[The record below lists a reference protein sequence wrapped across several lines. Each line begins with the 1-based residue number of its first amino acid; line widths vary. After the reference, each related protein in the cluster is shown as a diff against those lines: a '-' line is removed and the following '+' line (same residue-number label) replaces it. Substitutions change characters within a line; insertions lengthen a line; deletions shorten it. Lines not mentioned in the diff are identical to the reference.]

1 MMIQAMFFLFI
12 LTGGGTTNPDFHDS
26 QDSNIVSSW
35 TTDFSSGDS
44 GMFEPDYPE
53 LGMAPLPPEAI
64 DPIQIRPE
72 YFHRIHET
80 AQDVKVDA
88 SYECSYQSVLNM
100 LHFKGNNDKYITS
113 RPVLDYRHLTWIFIE
128 MRIYAILDVR
138 EADQMFVSYIW
149 VYLRWDNEHIHWD
162 PDQFCGQ
169 DHILIPT
176 KNLWMPDLTIEEMT
190 EQDKASPSPNLN
202 IGYHGWV
209 EFRNDQVVV
218 STCKMEVYRFPFDI
232 QSCKISFKSIMHS
245 DNELRLFYHT
255 NDSELTEQS
264 RQTIQTQYEWIFL
277 NMTVHEK
284 TVNHFGFNQT
294 VIVYTITMKRRSV
307 LYIANFLLP
316 VLFFLCLDFASF
328 LLSDTGGEKVGFK
341 VTVLLAVTVMQLIL
355 NDILP
360 PSSDKIPLIA
370 IYCIGIFT
378 LMMLSLL
385 ETILVMYLI
394 GKDQKSTDKTE
405 ENQKMN
411 ENPEDKRS
419 PLVGCFTGIKK
430 LIHSASVK
438 DTAKED
444 QSFPK
449 EGGSSPHTEVSL
461 VMEKAYEEL
470 GEMRKSKSLFS
481 SSTEDEKPG
490 YWTRVAEKINKVF
503 TIFYIIAVIL
513 FLSVLFTVW
522 NIDGI

>member
-1 MMIQAMFFLFI
+1 MTIQALFFIVVF
-12 LTGGGTTNPDFHDS
+12 TGVGTSNPDFHDP
-26 QDSNIVSSW
+26 QDRQLVSNW
-35 TTDFSSGDS
+35 TTEFSSDNFGTI
-44 GMFEPDYPE
+44 EPDYPN

-64 DPIQIRPE
+64 DPLEIRPE
-72 YFHRIHET
+72 HFNRIFKPFQG
-80 AQDVKVDA
+80 AKVDA
-88 SYECSYQSVLNM
+88 SYECSYQSVLNK
-100 LHFKGNNDKYITS
+100 LDLKKNTDKYVTT
-113 RPVLDYRHLTWIFIE
+113 RPVADHRHLTWVFIE

-138 EADQMFVSYIW
+138 EADQMFISYIW
-149 VYLRWDNEHIHWD
+149 VYLRWDNEHIQWD
-162 PDQFCGQ
+162 PDEFCGQ
-169 DHILIPT
+169 KHILIPT
-176 KNLWMPDLTIEEMT
+176 KYLWMPDLTIEEMT
-190 EQDKASPSPNLN
+190 EQDKATPSPHLN
-202 IGYHGWV
+202 VGNYGWV

-232 QSCKISFKSIMHS
+232 QSCNISFKSIMHS
-245 DNELRLFYHT
+245 DDKLRLFYHS
-255 NDSELTEQS
+255 NNSELTEQS

-277 NMTVHEK
+277 NMTVQEK

-328 LLSDTGGEKVGFK
+328 LMSDTGGEKVGFK

-378 LMMLSLL
+378 LMLLSLL

-394 GKDQKSTDKTE
+394 DKDQKL
-405 ENQKMN
+405 N
-411 ENPEDKRS
+411 ENPEDKHS
-419 PLVGCFTGIKK
+419 PLPCCCTEIKK
-430 LIHSASVK
+430 WIRCASA
-438 DTAKED
+438 AKED
-444 QSFPK
+444 ESFPK
-449 EGGSSPHTEVSL
+449 EGCSSPHTDVSL
-461 VMEKAYEEL
+461 VMEKVYEEL
-470 GEMRKSKSLFS
+470 SEMKKSKYLLS
-481 SSTEDEKPG
+481 SRTEDEKPG

-503 TIFYIIAVIL
+503 AVFYIIAVLL

-522 NIDGI
+522 NIDGT

>member
-1 MMIQAMFFLFI
+1 MMLFFLFV
-12 LTGGGTTNPDFHDS
+12 LTAEGTTNPDFRDP
-26 QDSNIVSSW
+26 QDDHSVFNW

-44 GMFEPDYPE
+44 GVYEPDYPE

-64 DPIQIRPE
+64 EPLQIRPE
-72 YFHRIHET
+72 FFHRIHEA
-80 AQDVKVDA
+80 AQQTQVDA
-88 SYECSYQSVLNM
+88 SHECSYQSVLNE
-100 LHFKGNNDKYITS
+100 LNFKENNDMYITS
-113 RPVLDYRHLTWIFIE
+113 RPVLDYRHLTWVFIE

-162 PDQFCGQ
+162 PDRFCGQ

-190 EQDKASPSPNLN
+190 EQDKATPSPNLN
-202 IGYHGWV
+202 VGYHGWV

-218 STCKMEVYRFPFDI
+218 STCKMEVYRFPFDV
-232 QSCKISFKSIMHS
+232 QSCNISFKSIMHS
-245 DNELRLFYHT
+245 DNELRLFYHS
-255 NDSELTEQS
+255 NNSELTEQS

-277 NMTVHEK
+277 SMTVHEK

-328 LLSDTGGEKVGFK
+328 LLSDTG
-341 VTVLLAVTVMQLIL
+341 
-355 NDILP
+355 
-360 PSSDKIPLIA
+360 DKIPLIA

-378 LMMLSLL
+378 LMLLSLL

-394 GKDQKSTDKTE
+394 GKDHKSTEKKE
-405 ENQKMN
+405 ENQKLN
-411 ENPEDKRS
+411 ENPEDK
-419 PLVGCFTGIKK
+419 LQCCCTGIKK
-430 LIHSASVK
+430 RIHSTSAD

-444 QSFPK
+444 QFFPK
-449 EGGSSPHTEVSL
+449 EGSSFPQTEVSL
-461 VMEKAYEEL
+461 VMEKVYEEL
-470 GEMRKSKSLFS
+470 IELRKSKSLLNCR
-481 SSTEDEKPG
+481 TEEEKPG
-490 YWTRVAEKINKVF
+490 YWTRVADKINKVF
-503 TIFYIIAVIL
+503 TIFYITAVIL

-522 NIDGI
+522 NIGGI